1 MSVHGYPSYRPSP
14 RGLEVLRASFQILS
28 QYEAWESPMT
38 VRQVF
43 YRLIAGYKYPKTEGD
58 YQALIGYIA
67 RSRRAYQG
75 AFLEHI
81 YDDGMSYEDSTQATL
96 KEGWMIPFSWIRD
109 EKGSTGEPL
118 MFDDH
123 DEFVEW
129 SKENAA
135 EMMLQRQEG
144 QPQVIEVWCEANGM
158 YPLMREISA
167 PYGVRVSSGGG
178 YDSVTAKHNLAQ
190 RIIRR
195 SLERNGER
203 PTVVLH
209 IGDFDPSGEGMYE
222 TLRDDV
228 TAMCRQTGVAGK
240 FVTIKRVALT
250 EEQVIDMEAETAPP
264 KEKDSRRPA
273 FVERHPDAVAFYGS
287 ENITVQLEAL
297 TPPELRE
304 LIETQLEEYTDRKAY
319 DKLLKRE
326 RKTQRELV
334 EAFDELEFTDQ
345 EEE

>member
-1 MSVHGYPSYRPSP
+1 MSVHGYPAYRPTP
-14 RGLEVLRASFQILS
+14 KGREILRASFQILS

-43 YRLIAGYKYPKTEGD
+43 YRLIAGYKYGKTEKN
-58 YQALIGYIA
+58 YQALINYIS
-67 RSRRAYQG
+67 RSRRAFQG
-75 AFLEHI
+75 GLLAHI
-81 YDDGMSYEDSTQATL
+81 YEDQMNYKEASEAVL
-96 KEGWMIPFSWIRD
+96 AEGWMIPFSWIRD

-118 MFDDH
+118 MFENH
-123 DEFVEW
+123 NEFVEW

-135 EMMLQRQEG
+135 EMILQRQEG

-190 RIIRR
+190 RIVKR
-195 SLERNGER
+195 SLGSNGER

-228 TAMCRQTGVAGK
+228 SQMVVEHGVARSM
-240 FVTIKRVALT
+240 VTIKRVALT
-250 EEQVIDMEAETAPP
+250 EEQVIDMNAETAPP

-273 FVERHPDAVAFYGS
+273 FVERHPDAVAFFGS
-287 ENITVQLEAL
+287 EDITVQLEAL

-304 LIETQLEEYTDRKAY
+304 LIERQLEEYIDRDAY
-319 DKLLKRE
+319 DELIERE
-326 RKTQRELV
+326 ETTQEDLV
-334 EAFDELEFTDQ
+334 EAFSTLEFTDQ
-345 EEE
+345 DE